1 MANPTFFIEDDSV
14 TAREAEVPLASFDNG
29 CNLAGAGPGIGINAL
44 GGAVVGTPEQFTLLD
59 QFGNARVGQ
68 LGQHIGG
75 PGYSAAGTSNGQ
87 EGTLPDAVI
96 RTGTVSLTGDGSLT
110 IAGNCNLNTL
120 ALGWQII

>member
-1 MANPTFFIEDDSV
+1 MANPTFFIEDASV

-87 EGTLPDAVI
+87 EGTLPDGVI
-96 RTGTVSLTGDGSLT
+96 RTGTVSLTGDGVVT
-110 IAGNCNLNTL
+110 ITGNMNLNTL
-120 ALGWQII
+120 ALGWQTV